1 MKREITF
8 GGRSALLSAG
18 EHRAM
23 LTVYESADSTL
34 PVGLAD
40 EINEAGDITV
50 TEVFRVGNDTAL
62 RMVHDLTP
70 SDVLGVVCEAIGK
83 VYDADTA
90 VSYARPENAV

>member
-8 GGRSALLSAG
+8 GDCSALLSAG

-23 LTVYESADSTL
+23 LTVYESTNSTL

-40 EINEAGDITV
+40 EINEAGNITV
-50 TEVFRVGNDTAL
+50 TEVFRAGNDTAI

-83 VYDADTA
+83 VYAADTA